1 MLFLS
6 TSHSIIHHFR
16 QRLSAM
22 DKLMAQASVKGERS
36 GNGPG
41 GSKRTDR
48 GTPNPAQRR
57 RLLHSFRDFLA
68 KEEVFWRD
76 LLIRIVGVFDIEEAK
91 TPLRLLQIGVGD
103 WEPDP
108 HFVGH
113 KGIHE
118 QAILLCHKTLICF
131 GDIARYKELFSE
143 NRAQNLPKP
152 RGGKL
157 APNAKPS
164 SKEKTW
170 ARAYEAYHQ
179 ARLLVPD
186 DGNPS
191 NQLAVLS
198 GYQHDDLSTIYHY
211 YRALCVRKAFSTAK
225 QNLGPTFAKILTL
238 WEADLKDEAEKRRLR
253 ASSGTYANADIDAT
267 PSTGNNDDLLAE
279 FKSAF
284 VVLHAILF
292 QGSQSVAVPLLWWV
306 F

>member
-1 MLFLS
+1 
-6 TSHSIIHHFR
+6 
-16 QRLSAM
+16 
-22 DKLMAQASVKGERS
+22 MAQASGKGDRS
-36 GNGPG
+36 GSNG
-41 GSKRTDR
+41 KRGDR
-48 GTPNPAQRR
+48 AAPSPAQRR

-68 KEEVFWRD
+68 KEELFWRD
-76 LLIRIVGVFDIEEAK
+76 LLIRIVGVFDVEEAK

-108 HFVGH
+108 YLAGN
-113 KGIHE
+113 KEIHE

-143 NRAQNLPKP
+143 NKAQNQPKP

-157 APNAKPS
+157 APKPAGV

-225 QNLGPTFAKILTL
+225 QNLGPTFAKILSV
-238 WEADLKDEAEKRRLR
+238 WEGDQKRDADKRKLQ
-253 ASSGTYANADIDAT
+253 AGSGRYVNADGDSVRAEQDPT
-267 PSTGNNDDLLAE
+267 ELLE
-279 FKSAF
+279 RFKRSF

-292 QGSQSVAVPLLWWV
+292 LGTQ
-306 F
+306 